1 MLEKLKSFMEQINSL
16 LLYIAKN
23 MRLAAYP
30 VGSIYMSLSS
40 TNPSTLF
47 GGTWVQIKDTFL
59 LAAGST
65 YKAGSSG
72 GEATHKLTI
81 NEMPS
86 HRHSIRETNN
96 TQYVYTSKVSENT
109 GTSNYAAFVTRRS
122 SYSNGSDYFRLIA
135 EYYGGSEAHNNMPPY
150 YTVYMWR
157 RTA

>member
-1 MLEKLKSFMEQINSL
+1 MLKKLKIFMEQINSL
-16 LLYIAKN
+16 LLFIAKN
-23 MRLAAYP
+23 IRLVAYP
-30 VGSIYMSLSS
+30 VGSIYMSLSP

-72 GEATHKLTI
+72 GEASHKLTI
-81 NEMPS
+81 AEMPS
-86 HRHSIRETNN
+86 HDHALDVRYNAGSGSAYIVDVVGPAKHGLAYGTET
-96 TQYVYTSKVSENT
+96 T
-109 GTSNYAAFVTRRS
+109 G
-122 SYSNGSDYFRLIA
+122 
-135 EYYGGSEAHNNMPPY
+135 GGQPHNNMPPY